1 MPASNSPDYDASG
14 SGITVDPDNPNEIT
28 FPTQTI
34 RGSVEQPVKN
44 PDILTSILQAGRKL
58 PGQLAGAPIDIAN
71 LIGGGY
77 ANIVDAIRG
86 KEITRSIGEG
96 LVPKPVG
103 GSQQINTDI
112 VGLPASG
119 GLAEDLSGLGLN
131 IATNPIGA
139 VKTVGAVGGLAA
151 LAARSVGKLG
161 AVASAGAKDI
171 PAFAL
176 AQKGLIVAAEGEK
189 SAEDIRMATKM
200 LDAGADPAEVFQQTG
215 IYKGPLD
222 GKMRA
227 VINDNNSVIN
237 PDMLSVNPRNGRAD
251 LSIPGGSTT
260 LDQILGHPEAFEA
273 YPELKDVSVVSD
285 KTLPIGAAQT
295 WSSPAGTRI
304 VVGPQTS
311 VSDLHS
317 TLLHEVQHVVQ
328 DTEGFMNGANP
339 GQFLPGGSAQFNS
352 SLSKIQEI
360 AGQIKSNLASRI
372 GTSEETIAKW
382 GANPESAPAGVQA
395 LDDFQTYVKTR
406 AAQAKAFATKRN
418 AQFSYEMVAGE
429 AEARSVQSAF
439 DLGQTNDKLFFPLD
453 LYQTMGGTPIKTSD
467 LIAAPTVSEKLKV
480 VQK

>member
-14 SGITVDPDNPNEIT
+14 SGITVSPDNPNEIT

-34 RGSVEQPVKN
+34 RGSVEQPIKN

-96 LVPKPVG
+96 LVPKPIG

-151 LAARSVGKLG
+151 LGFRALTGGARTAETSL
-161 AVASAGAKDI
+161 
-171 PAFAL
+171 PAFVN
-176 AQKGLIVAAEGEK
+176 AQRGLIVAAESGGK
-189 SAEDIRMATKM
+189 SPEDIRMATKM

-222 GKMRA
+222 GKMRT
-227 VINDNNSVIN
+227 VMNDNNSVIN
-237 PDMLSVNPRNGRAD
+237 PMMLDETAEIASGKIQLKPGVN
-251 LSIPGGSTT
+251 S
-260 LDQILGHPEAFEA
+260 LDEILGHPAAFDA
-273 YPELKDVSVVSD
+273 YPELKDVSVTSD
-285 KTLPIGAAQT
+285 RNLAVGAAQT

-311 VSDLHS
+311 VAELHS

-339 GQFLPGGSAQFNS
+339 GQFLPGGSAQFNA

-372 GTSEETIAKW
+372 GVSEETIAKW
-382 GANPESAPAGVQA
+382 GAAPSSAPPGVQA
-395 LDDFQTYVKTR
+395 LDDFQTYIKTR

-467 LIAAPTVSEKLKV
+467 LIAAPTAAEKLKV
-480 VQK
+480 TKP